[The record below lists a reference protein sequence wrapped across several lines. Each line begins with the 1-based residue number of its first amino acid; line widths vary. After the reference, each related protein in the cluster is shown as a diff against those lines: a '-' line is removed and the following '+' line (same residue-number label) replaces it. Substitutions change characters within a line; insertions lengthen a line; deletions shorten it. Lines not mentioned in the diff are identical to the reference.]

1 MSGHFCLEYS
11 VWYGHGHPRLN
22 IPWIEV
28 LSIFGEKVLVSNLNI
43 WLKRDTKS
51 FAREVK
57 LWIRMEHSIYASPQ
71 SGLFSTCLEATPSH
85 EKDFNATCEVLME
98 NLGAASQSWWWV
110 TPNRKEFVLL
120 SEKQWFQGCGSRGN
134 RYSSLQSKTEE
145 SSAAASIPPESPQ
158 GCAPRLPL
166 LKGRVGFGQI
176 YRKWGFSQT
185 QPRQQS
191 IAKRQHPK
199 PCLLPAQLP
208 QTTHTKGKV
217 LS

>member
-1 MSGHFCLEYS
+1 MPLHRAGCFQRAWKQLPHMRKTLMPLVRFWWRTWVPRPRAGDEWHLTERSLFFCLRNNDS
-11 VWYGHGHPRLN
+11 
-22 IPWIEV
+22 
-28 LSIFGEKVLVSNLNI
+28 
-43 WLKRDTKS
+43 
-51 FAREVK
+51 RE
-57 LWIRMEHSIYASPQ
+57 
-71 SGLFSTCLEATPSH
+71 
-85 EKDFNATCEVLME
+85 
-98 NLGAASQSWWWV
+98 
-110 TPNRKEFVLL
+110 
-120 SEKQWFQGCGSRGN
+120 CGSRGN

-191 IAKRQHPK
+191 IAERQHPK
-199 PCLLPAQLP
+199 PCLLPAQPP